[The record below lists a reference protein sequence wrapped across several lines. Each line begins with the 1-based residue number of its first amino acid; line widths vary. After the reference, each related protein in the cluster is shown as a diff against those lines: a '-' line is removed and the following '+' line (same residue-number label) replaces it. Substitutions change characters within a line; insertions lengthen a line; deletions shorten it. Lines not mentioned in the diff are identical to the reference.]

1 MPNAKK
7 EDNQET
13 YDEVLRPMLDRVSR
27 VCRAFEIPFTLIV
40 QPHTSEEH
48 DIIRGEIYTPQH
60 TAFNI
65 MAASYLL
72 SAKDIDDLEQRIM
85 SLAEYTV
92 KKHLSGMAKSNL
104 RELFS
109 EMLEE
114 KETAGKKDGEEK
126 LMN

>member
-40 QPHTSEEH
+40 QPHASEDH

-60 TAFNI
+60 TSFNI

-114 KETAGKKDGEEK
+114 KEAVRKKDGEEK